1 MTEVHPETSN
11 EAYFRTLGQG
21 SILHRD
27 ATNAVAFDVFGEEC
41 EVVAVVSQTCDVVL
55 TKRPTILL
63 APVVEL
69 FGDDHRK
76 ARRRDN
82 PRYVHLPG
90 HGEIYFA
97 DLARIHA
104 IEKPR
109 LVGTAITA
117 GVAPDDDGAVR
128 DFSLAIGRWFSRF
141 AFPDEIVP
149 WLRPL
154 LSVIREKY
162 SKSQSPL
169 GRILE
174 DVVEIRVE
182 ARQWATFPID
192 LVLHVIV
199 KAGAVPSIEEES
211 LGTIPEN
218 ALGKD
223 GNVVAPTAL
232 AELIVNA
239 DSSATQAAL
248 WPLLAE
254 SLARICQPA
263 AKDLANPRVA
273 DALSGAIVGEFWQ
286 DDEFPL
292 SKYRKSEL
300 LDVDYL
306 SAAHPL

>member
-1 MTEVHPETSN
+1 MTEANPDAAS

-21 SILHRD
+21 SLILRD
-27 ATNAVAFDVFGEEC
+27 ATNTKALNVFGEEC
-41 EVVAVVSQTCDVVL
+41 EVFAVVSQTCDVVL
-55 TKRPTILL
+55 AKRPTILL

-69 FGDDHRK
+69 SGDDDRS

-90 HGEIYFA
+90 HGEKCFA

-104 IEKPR
+104 IDKPH
-109 LVGTAITA
+109 LVGAVIAA

-154 LSVIREKY
+154 LGLIREKY
-162 SKSQSPL
+162 RKSQSPL
-169 GRILE
+169 GRILK

-182 ARQWATFPID
+182 ARQWSTRPIE

-199 KAGAVPSIEEES
+199 KAGTVPSIEEGS
-211 LGTIPEN
+211 LGVIPKD
-218 ALGKD
+218 ALDED
-223 GNVVAPTAL
+223 GRIVSPTAL

-239 DSSATQAAL
+239 DSKATRAAL
-248 WPLLAE
+248 WPLLAD
-254 SLARICQPA
+254 SLAQICQPA
-263 AKDLANPRVA
+263 DRDLANPQVA
-273 DALSGAIVGEFWQ
+273 SAVSGEIVGEFWQ

>member
-1 MTEVHPETSN
+1 MTEVPPETAN
-11 EAYFRTLGQG
+11 EAYFRTIGQG
-21 SILHRD
+21 SILHRGS
-27 ATNAVAFDVFGEEC
+27 ANAEALDIFGEEC

-55 TKRPTILL
+55 AKRPTILL

-69 FGDDHRK
+69 SGDDHRA

-90 HGEIYFA
+90 HGEVFFA

-104 IEKPR
+104 IDKPH
-109 LVGTAITA
+109 LVGAAITA
-117 GVAPDDDGAVR
+117 GVATDDDGAVR

-154 LSVIREKY
+154 LSLIREKY
-162 SKSQSPL
+162 RKPQSPL
-169 GRILE
+169 GRILK

-182 ARQWATFPID
+182 AREWSTRPIE

-199 KAGAVPSIEEES
+199 KAGTVPSVEE
-211 LGTIPEN
+211 G
-218 ALGKD
+218 ALGVIPSDALDED
-223 GNVVAPTAL
+223 GSIVSPVVL
-232 AELIVNA
+232 AELIVNS
-239 DSSATQAAL
+239 DSSATRAAL
-248 WPLLAE
+248 WPLLAA

-263 AKDLANPRVA
+263 DKDLTNPQVA
-273 DALSGAIVGEFWQ
+273 GAVSGEIVGEFWQ